1 MFGWKRDFGEGRGWG
16 GGGKDEGGGRRGVEG
31 GGRGDESG
39 GCLRVYSRLTLSHMF
54 NRLDIPP
61 RLPLGSIPPPLGESA
76 NQSPAVA
83 IHSPPTTL
91 CSIEDHPPPHLA
103 LYPPRLRL
111 FLRLKRPSK
120 LFFPPASIFFIENV
134 HKGSVVFG
142 RKVALECVEGEV
154 VPDRRQSALSFGGVG
169 VVGVVGRVRVVIENV
184 IVDVPAATGA
194 PQGRVPSSRA
204 DGRPEGPAAGSRHGD
219 VGGAGHAIL
228 CALGGRVRDTVGIA
242 AGEGG
247 EGADG
252 GGEAVGVV
260 GVEGGEVLVRGVE
273 VGEVGEEVAGDDV
286 GEGAGVGVFVEHVL
300 LVQAA
305 GAGVG
310 AALYAGGG
318 GAGEQRVGVGAEES
332 VWHRGEGGWPRGVK
346 SGQEGSR
353 VQVQQK

>member
-1 MFGWKRDFGEGRGWG
+1 MEGGGRG
-16 GGGKDEGGGRRGVEG
+16 DEGGRRGVEG

-76 NQSPAVA
+76 NQPPAVA

-154 VPDRRQSALSFGGVG
+154 VPDGRQSALSFGGVG
-169 VVGVVGRVRVVIENV
+169 VLGVGGGGGVVIENV

-247 EGADG
+247 EGTDG

-346 SGQEGSR
+346 SGEEWSR

>member
-1 MFGWKRDFGEGRGWG
+1 MHE
-16 GGGKDEGGGRRGVEG
+16 
-31 GGRGDESG
+31 
-39 GCLRVYSRLTLSHMF
+39 
-54 NRLDIPP
+54 
-61 RLPLGSIPPPLGESA
+61 
-76 NQSPAVA
+76 
-83 IHSPPTTL
+83 
-91 CSIEDHPPPHLA
+91 
-103 LYPPRLRL
+103 
-111 FLRLKRPSK
+111 
-120 LFFPPASIFFIENV
+120 
-134 HKGSVVFG
+134 GSVVFG

-154 VPDRRQSALSFGGVG
+154 VPDGRQSALSFGGVG
-169 VVGVVGRVRVVIENV
+169 VGVGGGGRVAIENV

-204 DGRPEGPAAGSRHGD
+204 DGRPEGPATRPRHGD

-260 GVEGGEVLVRGVE
+260 GVEGGEVLVCGVE

-332 VWHRGEGGWPRGVK
+332 VWHRGRGGVK
-346 SGQEGSR
+346 SGKSTSAAK
-353 VQVQQK
+353 VVAIVIT